1 MFKEKVE
8 KKKNEANVIRQKM
21 IEKQAEHLMSL
32 QKNEEVRL
40 NDQVQ
45 VKEKEAKEK
54 FIKEQ
59 AKKAEMLQMTKKYNA
74 KLIDQKVER
83 KQALKDQDVQYAK
96 QIRHINVEIAKLEQ
110 EEIDE
115 EMARNKQ
122 MQKYLIKQVEYKN
135 AQKMREVE
143 EERNAYLNQQ
153 DLLRKED
160 DDFKS
165 YAEK

>member
-1 MFKEKVE
+1 
-8 KKKNEANVIRQKM
+8 M

-40 NDQVQ
+40 DGQ
-45 VKEKEAKEK
+45 VKEKEQAAKEK
-54 FIKEQ
+54 FMKDQ
-59 AKKAEMLQMTKKYNA
+59 AKKAEMLEMTKKYNS
-74 KLIDQKVER
+74 KLIEAKETK
-83 KQALKDQDVQYAK
+83 KQLIKDQDKQYAK

-122 MQKYLIKQVEYKN
+122 MQKQLIKQVEYKN
-135 AQKMREVE
+135 ASKMREVDD
-143 EERNAYLNQQ
+143 ERNSYLNQQ
-153 DLLRKED
+153 ELLRKED
-160 DDFKS
+160 DEFKS